1 MADDAA
7 DDDDLA
13 DGISQP
19 AMDGALRDYAAWFS
33 DAKAPALPARLRAC
47 LDAAIAAARLDDA
60 AAQGAMA
67 VLATLNFLMCL
78 AEYMPPLAPG
88 PKDLP
93 QNIFFQISN
102 LVTAYAIPPEP
113 LAPGADLTHGPT
125 LNFFTRSKAAKRRQ
139 LALLD
144 KRAEAVARASVAA
157 AVACVTGFIARHR
170 AMAAAASFTPDVH
183 LRSGGPIDFS
193 GGEGRNI
200 RKTDALWREGF
211 ILSSAY
217 VSGLLG
223 AQLLALSSRRCEATG
238 GEIEEDYLAAFFIR
252 FTPTQKRD
260 LVNRTLWPEA
270 IHMVAA
276 SEAENIRQLR
286 LEDAGKLD
294 KVTTRMKPDG
304 GFWRRYWARSSG
316 LF

>member
-1 MADDAA
+1 
-7 DDDDLA
+7 
-13 DGISQP
+13 
-19 AMDGALRDYAAWFS
+19 
-33 DAKAPALPARLRAC
+33 
-47 LDAAIAAARLDDA
+47 
-60 AAQGAMA
+60 
-67 VLATLNFLMCL
+67 
-78 AEYMPPLAPG
+78 MPPLAPG